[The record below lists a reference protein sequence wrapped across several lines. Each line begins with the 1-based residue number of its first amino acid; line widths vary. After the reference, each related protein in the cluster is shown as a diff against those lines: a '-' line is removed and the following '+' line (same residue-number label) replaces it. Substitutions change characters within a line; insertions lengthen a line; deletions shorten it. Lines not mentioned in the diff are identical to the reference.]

1 MKILITGNMGYV
13 GPAVVRQLRRSY
25 PAAMLIGVDMG
36 YFSHCLTAVDMLP
49 ECRID
54 AQYFADVRLPLAPDI
69 LEDCEAVV
77 QLAAISNDPMGNSFE
92 DVTGQVNHRAA
103 VDVARQAK
111 AAGVAAFVFASSCS
125 VYGSA
130 EGGARTEDSPLGP
143 LTAYARSKMKAEQEL
158 ESLADDRFTVSCLRF
173 ATACGMSDRLRLD
186 LVLND
191 FVASAIATQRIT
203 IMSDGSPWRPLIH
216 VADMARAID
225 WAISRRAHDSGSFLA
240 INVGR
245 DDWNYQ
251 VRDLAEAVAENVPG
265 TDIVMAPNAQP
276 DKRSY
281 RVSFSKFA
289 RLAPHYQPQMTLQG
303 AIDELRQ
310 GLEDMKFHDVHFRQ
324 SALIRLQVLK
334 RLQHSGLL
342 SDALAWIHRL
352 SPSPIQRCVEE
363 AVTAAG

>member
-13 GPAVVRQLRRSY
+13 GPAVVRHLRRSY
-25 PAAMLIGVDMG
+25 PEATLIGVDMG

-49 ECRID
+49 ECRAD
-54 AQYFADVRLPLAPDI
+54 AQYFADVRLPLASDI
-69 LEDCEAVV
+69 LNNCGAVV

-92 DVTGQVNHRAA
+92 NVTGQVNHRAG
-103 VDVARQAK
+103 VEVARQAK
-111 AAGVAAFVFASSCS
+111 AAGVRSFVFASSCS

-130 EGGARTEDSPLGP
+130 DGGARTEDSPLGP
-143 LTAYARSKMKAEQEL
+143 LTAYARSKMNAEHEL
-158 ESLADDRFTVSCLRF
+158 ELLADDRFTVTCLRF

-191 FVASAIATQRIT
+191 FVASAIATHGIT
-203 IMSDGSPWRPLIH
+203 ILSDGSPWRPLIH
-216 VADMARAID
+216 VADMARAMD
-225 WAISRRAHDSGSFLA
+225 WAINRRAEDSGCFLA

-251 VRDLAEAVAENVPG
+251 VRELAESVAGSVPG
-265 TDIVMAPNAQP
+265 TQIVMAPNAQP

-289 RLAPHYQPQMTLQG
+289 SLAPDHQPQMTLG
-303 AIDELRQ
+303 ATIAELRR
-310 GLEDMKFHDVHFRQ
+310 GLEAMGFQDVNFRQ

-334 RLQHSGLL
+334 RLQQNGLL
-342 SDALAWIHRL
+342 SEALEWMHHL
-352 SPSPIQRCVEE
+352 SRSPTQRCMEE
-363 AVTAAG
+363 AAIAAG